1 MYFNCYH
8 ALLVIKVLIKCLKHF
23 LIQLKK
29 SVELSVTTSKWLN
42 EKTLVNKLIYGML
55 SKTLHYILQVIQMD
69 DGSRN
74 TMWTISISVS
84 VNLTLGT
91 QGIFSVLLF
100 TTVSLCASN
109 LTPGEYIV
117 MTLSLVVGVAKN
129 TIKRL
134 RAY

>member
-1 MYFNCYH
+1 MAY
-8 ALLVIKVLIKCLKHF
+8 
-23 LIQLKK
+23 
-29 SVELSVTTSKWLN
+29 W
-42 EKTLVNKLIYGML
+42 KTLVNKLIYGML
-55 SKTLHYILQVIQMD
+55 SKTLHCILQVIQMD

-84 VNLTLGT
+84 VNLALGT
-91 QGIFSVLLF
+91 QRIFSILLF